1 MTEKKPKAAPAKPKP
16 ILRKAGTKAKQGL
29 EQGINQAR
37 RTSRDVIAATRV
49 KGEAVIAD
57 ARVKGEAAIKT
68 ARKRG
73 GAVIAD
79 ALAPASF
86 AEFLRLALPGGL
98 MMQIEGNSFDITN
111 VLASL
116 LGA

>member
-1 MTEKKPKAAPAKPKP
+1 MAPTLK
-16 ILRKAGTKAKQGL
+16 
-29 EQGINQAR
+29 
-37 RTSRDVIAATRV
+37 
-49 KGEAVIAD
+49 
-57 ARVKGEAAIKT
+57 
-68 ARKRG
+68 
-73 GAVIAD
+73 AVIAD

-111 VLASL
+111 ILASL